1 MKKSLVILTP
11 AANLQAANILGT
23 VFGLGDHNFTVPL
36 GPAESDSPEPE
47 ISHYGML
54 HQASLPDFRDTIF
67 AAKEGNLPPIKWAD
81 YGVTEEQVQ
90 AVIDAL
96 IVDDEGEGYATPR
109 AHFLATLNNNSLAEV
124 DG

>member
-11 AANLQAANILGT
+11 AANLQAANLLGT
-23 VFGLGDHNFTVPL
+23 AFGLGDHNFTVPL

-47 ISHYGML
+47 VTHYGML
-54 HQASLPDFRDTIF
+54 HQASLPDFRDTVF
-67 AAKEGNLPPIKWAD
+67 AAKEGNLPPIEWAD

-96 IVDDEGEGYATPR
+96 VVDVAESTYLHPSG
-109 AHFLATLNNNSLAEV
+109 HFQAVLQSNGLVIA
-124 DG
+124 